1 MIHSFIDSSTLHCFL
16 SALLPL
22 LLLLCCCC
30 CRRTFLL
37 ARNYPPQSQKP
48 YFLFYLLFF
57 GISHSYLIPF
67 FDFFFFTP
75 FISSL
80 SLFLSHLIF
89 IATATPPRLLIYYSY
104 SPLSEGGVLVLAFS
118 YCYSSHC
125 LCLLHFSA
133 SFLRDSV
140 AVAGGLGE
148 KGES

>member
-67 FDFFFFTP
+67 FDFFFLLPLFP
-75 FISSL
+75 LSL
-80 SLFLSHLIF
+80 SLSHLIF